1 MLEDL
6 GGRRVKIQNLSFSW
20 LVRNAIQALG
30 SVYVMLIWFFSL
42 VKCFR
47 SVTSVF
53 LPYLGQLAK
62 RQSCK

>member
-1 MLEDL
+1 MLEYF

-20 LVRNAIQALG
+20 LVGNAIQALG
-30 SVYVMLIWFFSL
+30 SIYVMLIWLFSL

-62 RQSCK
+62 RQSCE